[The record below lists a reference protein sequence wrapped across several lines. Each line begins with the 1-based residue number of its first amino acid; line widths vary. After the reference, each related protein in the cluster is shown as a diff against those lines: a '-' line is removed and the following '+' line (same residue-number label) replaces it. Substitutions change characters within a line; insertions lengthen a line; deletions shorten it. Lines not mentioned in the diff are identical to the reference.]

1 MAGKNLVSRNVQAG
15 DPITADIFNNF
26 YTDLNTLAT
35 PETVSNVV
43 IKNTTESGAAPKVTN
58 IVWNSGI
65 RSVNVGSGAPVL
77 KTFTFGDKVKWAE
90 PPLVWVQAYTEGTT
104 LLPFSQSQVFPQVQS
119 VTKTEAKIYF
129 RCAVASPNLK
139 VIIFAT
145 GITA

>member
-1 MAGKNLVSRNVQAG
+1 MAKNLVSRNVQAG

-43 IKNTTESGAAPKVTN
+43 IKNANESAVATKITN
-58 IVWNSGI
+58 TVWNSGI
-65 RSVNVGSGAPVL
+65 KSVNVGAGAPVL
-77 KTFTFGDKVKWAE
+77 KTFQFGSKIKWAE
-90 PPLVWVQAYTEGTT
+90 APLVWVQVYTEGTT

-119 VTKTEAKIYF
+119 VTTTEAKIYF

-145 GITA
+145 GTPA